1 MKKKITALFCLFFCI
16 WCGCSRVNPEEDI
29 WKITD
34 LEPTGVMTETGIP
47 TSMPE
52 LPEAVETI
60 LPTKPAEATNQLEI
74 TEASEITEALPSP
87 TPTPKPSV
95 TLAMVGDILL
105 HTRIHEYSRQED
117 GSYNYDT
124 IFEHLTGEI
133 SAADLALVNQE
144 VILGGK
150 TLGVSGYPTFNAPEE
165 IGDAL
170 VKAGFD
176 VVLHATNHALDKRK
190 QGIQNCLEFWQEN
203 YPEIAVLGIHD
214 SAQSQENLYITEVE
228 GIRIAILNYTYGT
241 NGVALPEDMP
251 FAVDLLEEEKVKED
265 LTRAGEQ
272 ADFIIV
278 CPHWGTE
285 YVLHPDSSQKK
296 WAQLFLDYGADLV
309 LGTHPHVIEP
319 VEWLTDE
326 TDGKQMLVYY
336 SLGNFVNWT
345 SGTVKGTANRMVGG
359 MATVTIELDE
369 TEKAYIADYGV
380 RAVVC
385 HVENRPNGIT
395 VYPLEDY
402 TEELAGQNAIR
413 SQDDDFSYSYCVDL
427 CNQVW
432 GDLWN

>member
-1 MKKKITALFCLFFCI
+1 MKKKIKAFLCLFFCI
-16 WCGCSRVNPEEDI
+16 WCGCNCANLEEDI
-29 WKITD
+29 WKTAD
-34 LEPTGVMTETGIP
+34 LEPTGVMTEAGIP
-47 TSMPE
+47 TGMPE

-60 LPTKPAEATNQLEI
+60 LPTETPKPTVFQAEIPEP
-74 TEASEITEALPSP
+74 TEVLTP
-87 TPTPKPSV
+87 TPTPKSSV
-95 TLAMVGDILL
+95 TLTMVGDILL

-117 GSYNYDT
+117 GSYNYDAV
-124 IFEHLTGEI
+124 FGQLSAEI

-144 VILGGK
+144 VIIGGEA
-150 TLGVSGYPTFNAPEE
+150 LGVSGYPTFNAPEQ

-190 QGIQNCLEFWQEN
+190 QGILNCLNFWQEN

-214 SAQSQENLYITEVE
+214 SAQSQENLYITELN
-228 GIRIAILNYTYGT
+228 GIRIAVLNYTYGT
-241 NGVALPEDMP
+241 NGIALPKDMP
-251 FAVDLLEEEKVKED
+251 YALDLLEEEKVKED
-265 LTRAGEQ
+265 LKKAGEQ
-272 ADFIIV
+272 ADFVIV

-285 YVLHPDSSQKK
+285 YRLTPDSSQKK
-296 WAQLFLDYGADLV
+296 WAQLFLEYGADLV
-309 LGTHPHVIEP
+309 LGTHPHVMEP
-319 VEWLTDE
+319 VEWMTQE
-326 TDGKQMLVYY
+326 TTGEQMLVYY

-359 MATVTIELDE
+359 MANVTIELDE
-369 TEKAYIADYGV
+369 TGKAYIADYGV

-385 HVENRPNGIT
+385 HVENRQNGIT

-402 TEELAGQNAIR
+402 SEELASQNAIR
-413 SQDDDFSYSYCVDL
+413 SQDDDFSYAYCVDL

>member
-1 MKKKITALFCLFFCI
+1 MKKKIKVLLCLFFCI

-34 LEPTGVMTETGIP
+34 LEPAGVMMETGIP

-52 LPEAVETI
+52 LPEALETI
-60 LPTKPAEATNQLEI
+60 LPTGLPEATKPPEV
-74 TEASEITEALPSP
+74 TEAPEITEALPSP
-87 TPTPKPSV
+87 TPTTKPSV

-117 GSYNYDT
+117 ESYNYDT
-124 IFEHLTGEI
+124 IFEHLMGEI

-144 VILGGK
+144 VIIGGK
-150 TLGVSGYPTFNAPEE
+150 ALGVSGYPTFNAPEE

-190 QGIQNCLEFWQEN
+190 QGIRNCLRFWQEN

-285 YVLHPDSSQKK
+285 YVLNPDSSQKK
-296 WAQLFLDYGADLV
+296 WVQLFLDYGADLV

-326 TDGKQMLVYY
+326 TDGEQMLVYY

-369 TEKAYIADYGV
+369 TGKAYIADYGV

-402 TEELAGQNAIR
+402 SEELAGQNAIR